1 MLALAL
7 LFAAGLAAGAMN
19 AVAGGGTFAAFPA
32 LLAVGLPPTVANAT
46 CNTALLP
53 GLAASAWTYR
63 KSLEGFGPL
72 SLRAMFGVTLV
83 GGVTGALLLHL
94 TDEATFRA
102 VVPWLLLLASLMLTF
117 SGHIRRYLER
127 TGLTLSGPAALVLQ
141 FVIGVY
147 GGYFGGAVG
156 LIMVAA
162 WVLISNRTPKEL
174 APARTL
180 FVTGANTAACVL
192 FAALGLISWTHAAP
206 VALGSVLGGFVGGR
220 IGLRLPAIWVRGVV
234 LTTTYVTTAVFF
246 LRS

>member
-1 MLALAL
+1 
-7 LFAAGLAAGAMN
+7 
-19 AVAGGGTFAAFPA
+19 
-32 LLAVGLPPTVANAT
+32 
-46 CNTALLP
+46 
-53 GLAASAWTYR
+53 
-63 KSLEGFGPL
+63 
-72 SLRAMFGVTLV
+72 MFGVTLV

-127 TGLTLSGPAALVLQ
+127 TGLTLSGPAGLVLQ

-192 FAALGLISWTHAAP
+192 FSGPGPDLVDPRLRRSPWA
-206 VALGSVLGGFVGGR
+206 SVLGGFVGGR